1 MRFEFKSTFKM
12 INKTAV
18 WFAVT
23 VVTAFAL
30 KYLHTLSQT
39 HDLLIILWPVKSFL
53 EVLFH
58 TPSVYRDSGF
68 YFPELNILIDK
79 SCSGAH
85 FFILAFCVFSST
97 TPHHLFRTKHSA
109 LLFAGAFVFA
119 YWLTIAVTASRIVI
133 ILSLLQLKSSMP
145 WIATP
150 WFHHAGGAFVYLST
164 LLLAYLLLK
173 NVFIKLKQYY
183 AKYTSSGVAVIH

>member
-1 MRFEFKSTFKM
+1 MHFEFKSTFKM
-12 INKTAV
+12 INKTAA

-39 HDLLIILWPVKSFL
+39 QDLLIILWPVKSFL
-53 EVLFH
+53 QMLFH
-58 TPSVYRDSGF
+58 TPSVYRESGF
-68 YFPELNILIDK
+68 YFPELNIFLDK

-97 TPHHLFRTKHSA
+97 TPHHLFQTKHSV

-119 YWLTIAVTASRIVI
+119 YWLTIAVTTSRVVI
-133 ILSLLQLKSSMP
+133 AIFLLPLRSSFP
-145 WIATP
+145 WIASH
-150 WFHHAGGAFVYLST
+150 WFHQAQGAFVYLST
-164 LLLAYLLLK
+164 LLLAYLILK
-173 NVFIKLKQYY
+173 HSFIKLKHYY
-183 AKYTSSGVAVIH
+183 AKHIPTNVAVVH